1 MAEKNVSY
9 RSKLLISNSSIVADD
24 FNRSV
29 VLMIEHDPS
38 GSFGLVINKQSRFLL
53 REVVMGV
60 PIDGST
66 DINMF
71 WGGPVDHSFITIL
84 HDNDRFSDPGIPILP
99 GVFLSRSYD
108 VLMRLLKSN
117 DSNYNVYHGYS
128 GWGALQLESE
138 FQRKSWAVLE
148 AKPEFIF
155 NENPESIWRE
165 ALRSKGGIY
174 QYFAEKTKD
183 PMLN

>member
-1 MAEKNVSY
+1 MSEGNVSY

-29 VLMIEHDPS
+29 VLMIEHDPT
-38 GSFGLVINKQSRFLL
+38 GAFGLVINKQSRFLL
-53 REVVMGV
+53 REVVIGV
-60 PIDGST
+60 PLDSSS

-84 HDNDRFSDPGIPILP
+84 HDNIDLIDPGIQVLP
-99 GVFLSRSYD
+99 GIFLSRSYD
-108 VLMRLLKSN
+108 VLMRLLKDN

-138 FQRKSWAVLE
+138 FERKSWVVLE
-148 AKPEFIF
+148 PKPEFIF
-155 NENPESIWRE
+155 NENPETIWRE
-165 ALRSKGGIY
+165 ALKSKGGIY
-174 QYFAEKTKD
+174 QYFAERTKD